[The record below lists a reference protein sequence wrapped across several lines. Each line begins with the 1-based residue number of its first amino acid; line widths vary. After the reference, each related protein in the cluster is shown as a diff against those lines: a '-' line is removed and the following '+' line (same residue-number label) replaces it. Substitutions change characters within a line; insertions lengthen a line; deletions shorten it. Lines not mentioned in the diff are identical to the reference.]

1 MHTKMRKSHMTA
13 HNKIEAKQSV
23 SIIEEPDFEIFNY
36 GFSKDKSPILHES
49 NPVNNQRRMV

>member
-1 MHTKMRKSHMTA
+1 MTA